1 MMLKVSV
8 KDPGDTWF
16 LEEDKVSKREFFAEN
31 ERISGK
37 VVVVNNPGDSDL
49 ESGLIIDRDEFL
61 EINKSLK
68 AEW

>member
-31 ERISGK
+31 KRISGK
-37 VVVVNNPGDSDL
+37 GC
-49 ESGLIIDRDEFL
+49 G
-61 EINKSLK
+61 
-68 AEW
+68 